1 MLVEDSQYVAFDDTD
16 EDMSEALRRLG
27 ILKLI
32 EQIEDP
38 PKREEA
44 LQEAIQSLR
53 IVFDEIKD
61 APANQPEGEV
71 SAFIKNKHFSIWKTV
86 FVFIEVG
93 VKVVGAVKAPFTAFS
108 LIPVIPKL
116 GGLVKG
122 LDENEMLV
130 VEALATVIY
139 RKQPLVLKEDG
150 ASGAEIENLFDERGE
165 EPPNVEAILR
175 ILAEEKQVLKS
186 RMGADGKTR
195 YYELVT

>member
-16 EDMSEALRRLG
+16 EDLAEALRRLG
-27 ILKLI
+27 ILEYI
-32 EQIEDP
+32 ERVEDP
-38 PKREEA
+38 QEREEA
-44 LQEAIQSLR
+44 RREAIRSLKG
-53 IVFDEIKD
+53 VFDEIRD

-86 FVFIEVG
+86 FVFIEVA
-93 VKVVGAVKAPFTAFS
+93 VKVTGAVKAPVTAFS

-130 VEALATVIY
+130 VEALTTVTY
-139 RKQPLVLKEDG
+139 RKQPLVLKEEG
-150 ASGAEIENLFDERGE
+150 ASAGEVEKLFDERGE

>member
-16 EDMSEALRRLG
+16 EDLAEALRRLG
-27 ILKLI
+27 ILEYI
-32 EQIEDP
+32 ERVEDP
-38 PKREEA
+38 QEREEA
-44 LQEAIQSLR
+44 RRKAIRSLKG
-53 IVFDEIKD
+53 VFDEIRD

-86 FVFIEVG
+86 FVFIEVA
-93 VKVVGAVKAPFTAFS
+93 VKVTGAVKAPVTAFS

-130 VEALATVIY
+130 VEALTTVTY
-139 RKQPLVLKEDG
+139 RKQPLVLKEEG
-150 ASGAEIENLFDERGE
+150 ASAGEVEKLFDERGE